1 MKIEWSE
8 KTPRKIQQFPNPDYP
23 SENPELEDVLTSAD
37 VDHVAQIFKTP
48 LTGSYNWDYSVQD
61 DRIKKLY
68 ELGKQLNWDPQ
79 MDINWDQP
87 WPEEEGQ
94 AELMNLHNYP
104 PYLALSNKERDE
116 FWLHMNAW
124 SLSQFL
130 HGEQGALLVASQLCS
145 CAPTFNAKLYA
156 ASQTF
161 DEARHVEVFNQYIQ
175 NPAAEIEFDVD
186 GEYIFSL
193 ESSDGKHRIEQDT
206 VVNVNMRKEEK
217 TVENEEET
225 KSGKFYDPIT
235 F

>member
-23 SENPELEDVLTSAD
+23 SENPELEDVLTSSD
-37 VDHVAQIFKTP
+37 VDHVAQIFQTP

-79 MDINWDQP
+79 MNINWDQP

-94 AELMNLHNYP
+94 AELMNLHDYP

-130 HGEQGALLVASQLCS
+130 HGEQGPCWLRVSSVPARQPSMRSCMRHLKRLMRRGTLRSSINTSKSAL
-145 CAPTFNAKLYA
+145 
-156 ASQTF
+156 
-161 DEARHVEVFNQYIQ
+161 D
-175 NPAAEIEFDVD
+175 
-186 GEYIFSL
+186 
-193 ESSDGKHRIEQDT
+193 
-206 VVNVNMRKEEK
+206 
-217 TVENEEET
+217 
-225 KSGKFYDPIT
+225 
-235 F
+235 